1 MSQLERRKR
10 GGAQPFLPA
19 ERAPAQN
26 GHAYQHMAAP
36 EKTAIDIG
44 EIFTTIRQGKWIILA
59 TCMLIS
65 AGIVAYKYTETPL
78 YEASSIVSI
87 AAGKSSTP
95 TPTDRLSAYGNT
107 AQTQA
112 DELSFL
118 NNSGELSR
126 RVAQRLI
133 EVSDAL
139 GSSAYFSVLQA
150 PEGRPP
156 LTLEEIAMRIRV
168 RVLFTPSEQ
177 NMITIRAVSPSQVE
191 SVRLANL
198 YAQEYQLMDKERS
211 RARLVQ
217 ARQFVQEL
225 LSKRREELAAL
236 DYRWEAM
243 FSSSEAVSG
252 GTQGEIFLQQYAQLN
267 ASLESSEMQLET
279 EKRVREKLVE
289 EYARVAPNLV
299 DQVTSGLD
307 REIQSLQDRIAEL
320 KMQAEEFYIHDETR
334 RGRESEIPELNEII
348 TSINHLTER
357 RDVLAQ
363 QLVQETLSTG
373 NATTRG
379 TVEPLSYATQL
390 KARIME
396 KDIAI
401 NELEYTVSALR
412 RRVGDAEK
420 KLRQIPSQTLER
432 QQLER
437 ERAVVE
443 QGYKT
448 LQSEL
453 QQAEIAEQS
462 DIGNVSIVREA
473 QQPASVGSNLTQS
486 LLLGLLLGLGFG
498 IGLAFIR
505 KAVDRRVQRPADIR
519 DMGFQLVGV
528 IPEMQR
534 DIKVAYGG
542 SELVE
547 YNGGQINA
555 HLVAALQPT
564 SSIAENYRLTR
575 TNIDFLFEDNPP
587 QVVLITS
594 PEAGDGKTVTSV
606 NLAITMAESGRR
618 TLLIDLDLR
627 RPSCHK
633 LMGRERAP
641 GFVDLLTHPGEFLL
655 EEFETSIRD
664 LHFIPAG
671 STSNRPSELIG
682 SSLLKD
688 GIKSLREMFDTIII
702 DSPPVLAVTDAV
714 VLSTISD
721 ATIVVVNAE
730 ATDQQALTVTRQTL
744 ETVGVPI
751 DGVIL
756 NRFDA
761 RRAGMKGYYIYGYD
775 SSYTYDQPVPN
786 AAGV

>member
-1 MSQLERRKR
+1 M
-10 GGAQPFLPA
+10 PA
-19 ERAPAQN
+19 ERPVSNGAVYPAV
-26 GHAYQHMAAP
+26 AAP
-36 EKTAIDIG
+36 EKTSIDVG
-44 EIFTTIRQGKWIILA
+44 EIFNTIRQGKWIILV

-65 AGIVAYKYTETPL
+65 AGIVAYKFTETPL
-78 YEASSIVSI
+78 FEASSLVSI
-87 AAGKSSTP
+87 ASNKSST
-95 TPTDRLSAYGNT
+95 TSPTDRLSAYSVNVY
-107 AQTQA
+107 TQA

-133 EVSDAL
+133 EVADAL
-139 GSSAYFSVLQA
+139 GSNAYFSVLHA
-150 PEGRPP
+150 PEGSPP
-156 LTLEEIAMRIRV
+156 LTLEEIALRIRIRV
-168 RVLFTPSEQ
+168 LFMPSEQ
-177 NMITIRAVSPSQVE
+177 NMITIKAISPSQVE
-191 SVRLANL
+191 AVRLANL

-243 FSSSEAVSG
+243 FSNSETISG
-252 GTQGEIFLQQYAQLN
+252 GSTGELFLTQYATLT
-267 ASLESSEMQLET
+267 ADLESKELQLET
-279 EKRVREKLVE
+279 EKRSRDHLVE
-289 EYARVAPNLV
+289 EYERVAPGLV
-299 DQVTSGLD
+299 EQVSSGID
-307 REIQSLQDRIAEL
+307 REITALQDRIAEL
-320 KMQAEEFYIHDETR
+320 KMDAEEYYIHDPSR
-334 RGRESEIPELNEII
+334 RGREAEIPELNEII
-348 TSINHLTER
+348 VGIKNLEER
-357 RDVLAQ
+357 KNSLAQ
-363 QLVQETLSTG
+363 QLVRETLSAG

-390 KARIME
+390 KAQILT
-396 KDIAI
+396 KDITI
-401 NELEYTVSALR
+401 NELTLTVSALR
-412 RRVGDAEK
+412 RRVAEAEK
-420 KLRQIPSQTLER
+420 KLRIIPTMTLER

-462 DIGNVSIVREA
+462 DIGNVSIIREA
-473 QQPASVGSNLTQS
+473 QQPLPVGSDLTQS
-486 LLLGLLLGLGFG
+486 LILGLLLGLGFG
-498 IGLAFIR
+498 TGLAFVR
-505 KAVDRRVQRPADIR
+505 KAVDRRVARPADVR

-534 DIKVAYGG
+534 DIKESHGG

-547 YNGGQINA
+547 YNGAQLSA

-633 LMGRERAP
+633 LMGRDRAP

-655 EEFETSIRD
+655 EEFETTIPY
-664 LHFIPAG
+664 LHFVPAG
-671 STSNRPSELIG
+671 STSSRPSELVG

-688 GIKSLREMFDTIII
+688 GINSLREMFDTIII

-714 VLSTISD
+714 VLSTICD
-721 ATIVVVNAE
+721 ATVVVVNAD
-730 ATDQQALTVTRQTL
+730 ATDQQALNVTRQTL
-744 ETVGVPI
+744 EAVGVSVS
-751 DGVIL
+751 GVIL

-775 SSYTYDQPVPN
+775 SSYSYDQPVSN
-786 AAGV
+786 GARA

>member
-1 MSQLERRKR
+1 M
-10 GGAQPFLPA
+10 LPA
-19 ERAPAQN
+19 ERPAAN
-26 GHAYQHMAAP
+26 GAVFPQMAAP
-36 EKTAIDIG
+36 EKTSIDLG
-44 EIFTTIRQGKWIILA
+44 EIWNTILQGKWIILV

-65 AGIVAYKYTETPL
+65 AGIVAFKYTETPL
-78 YEASSIVSI
+78 FEASSLVSI
-87 AAGKSSTP
+87 ASGSSAAS
-95 TPTDRLSAYGNT
+95 PTDRLSTYSVSVNS
-107 AQTQA
+107 QA

-133 EVSDAL
+133 EVADAL
-139 GSSAYFSVLQA
+139 GSNAYFSVLSA
-150 PEGRPP
+150 PEGSPP
-156 LTLEEIAMRIRV
+156 LTLEEIALRIRIRV
-168 RVLFTPSEQ
+168 LFLPSEQ
-177 NMITIRAVSPSQVE
+177 NMITIKALSPSQVE

-225 LSKRREELAAL
+225 LAKRREELAAL

-243 FSSSEAVSG
+243 FSSSEAISG
-252 GTQGEIFLQQYAQLN
+252 GTTGELFLTQYATLT
-267 ASLESSEMQLET
+267 ADLET
-279 EKRVREKLVE
+279 KELELQSEQRTREHFSK
-289 EYARVAPNLV
+289 EYERVAPNLV
-299 DQVTSGLD
+299 NQVSSGID
-307 REIQSLQDRIAEL
+307 SEIKALQERIAEE
-320 KMQAEEFYIHDETR
+320 KMKAEEYYIYDQSR

-348 TSINHLTER
+348 VGIKNLEER
-357 RDVLAQ
+357 KNALAY
-363 QLVQETLSTG
+363 QLVSETLSAGT
-373 NATTRG
+373 ASTKG

-390 KARIME
+390 RAQILE
-396 KDIAI
+396 KDMAI
-401 NELEYTVSALR
+401 NELTFNVNALR
-412 RRVGDAEK
+412 RRVAEAEK
-420 KLRQIPSQTLER
+420 KLRTIPTMTLER

-448 LQSEL
+448 LQQEL

-462 DIGNVSIVREA
+462 DIGNVSIIREA
-473 QQPASVGSNLTQS
+473 QQPLPVGNDLTQS
-486 LLLGLLLGLGFG
+486 LALGLVL
-498 IGLAFIR
+498 GLAFGTGMAFVR
-505 KAVDRRVQRPADIR
+505 KAVDRRVARPADVR

-534 DIKVAYGG
+534 DIKESHGG

-547 YNGGQINA
+547 YNGAQINA
-555 HLVAALQPT
+555 HLVTALQPG

-594 PEAGDGKTVTSV
+594 PEAGDGKSVTSV
-606 NLAITMAESGRR
+606 NLAIAMAESGRR

-633 LMGRERAP
+633 LMGRDRAP

-655 EEFETSIRD
+655 EEFETSIPY

-671 STSNRPSELIG
+671 TTSNRPSELVG

-688 GIKSLREMFDTIII
+688 GINSLREMFDTIIV

-721 ATIVVVNAE
+721 ATIVVVNAD

-744 ETVGVPI
+744 EAVGVTVS
-751 DGVIL
+751 GVIL

-775 SSYTYDQPVPN
+775 SSYSYDQPVSSG
-786 AAGV
+786 ARA